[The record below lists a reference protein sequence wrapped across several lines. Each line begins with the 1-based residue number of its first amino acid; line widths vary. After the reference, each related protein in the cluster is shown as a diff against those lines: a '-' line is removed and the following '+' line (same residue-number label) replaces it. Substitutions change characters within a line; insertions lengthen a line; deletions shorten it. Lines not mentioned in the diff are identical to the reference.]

1 MDKRRLHHFWTR
13 FRRINP
19 WLFLAVGVA
28 SLIIFS
34 FAYRQNNLISIKL
47 AQQLTEVDKA
57 NGDVSAALNKLRVHI
72 YGHMNA
78 GLRSENGVQQPIQL
92 KYTYDR
98 LVAAEK
104 SKTDATNTKIY
115 NDAQV
120 YCEKFGAQT
129 FSGGGRVT
137 CIQSYVDSHGLK
149 SAPIPDELYKFDF
162 VSPRWSP
169 DLAGWSLVV
178 AALCFV
184 SFALLLISERLIRRQ
199 LR

>member
-98 LVAAEK
+98 LVAAPGGAELGWLDL
-104 SKTDATNTKIY
+104 DASLDDVRGTIS
-115 NDAQV
+115 V
-120 YCEKFGAQT
+120 WVGPLV
-129 FSGGGRVT
+129 GRPW
-137 CIQSYVDSHGLK
+137 YARH
-149 SAPIPDELYKFDF
+149 APRRPITP
-162 VSPRWSP
+162 
-169 DLAGWSLVV
+169 LA
-178 AALCFV
+178 
-184 SFALLLISERLIRRQ
+184 R
-199 LR
+199 